1 MERKIF
7 LWLTQF
13 CGAEA
18 AETWSVWV
26 TVLAIALIAWLSY
39 VICIRILNPIVTLL
53 TLKTETTW
61 DDDLLNENV
70 LRATSQL
77 APAILVGV
85 LLPDNL
91 NAGEDVYKWTVKLTE
106 IYILWAAIH
115 LIVVFLRS
123 LQNALDERHMLRQHN
138 LEIVRQTV
146 VLFVILIGVVF
157 GVAILFNRDP
167 LGLLTGLGASA
178 AILML
183 VFRDTILN
191 FVAGIQLTVNRM
203 LGRGDWI
210 VAPKAGVNG
219 EVVEVKLTTIKVRN
233 WDNSIVTIPP
243 YTLVSDSFQ
252 NFNAMRQSGARRVS
266 RSVLIDQTTIRF
278 LTPEEMATL
287 YEEGLIPP
295 SVTSSDLT
303 NPIVTDNPTS
313 KESAQTDSNGA
324 GPNPETS
331 ISANEIRSA
340 SEDSNPTATELTDPK
355 KGQAQSSRN
364 DRTAPTKN
372 YQTEFSEKDGV
383 ATSEKEQTKSSEKE
397 QPEEQEKPKYEI
409 QEKVVNLTLLRK
421 YMEWY
426 LSKYPEIIHA
436 GTGRPEL
443 TLMARQLQPTPQG
456 IPFELYFFTSRTQ
469 WKPFE
474 HLQADIFDH
483 LYA

>member
-7 LWLTQF
+7 TWLTQV
-13 CGAEA
+13 CGADIA
-18 AETWSVWV
+18 DTWSVWV
-26 TVLAIALIAWLSY
+26 TVAAIALIAWLSY

-77 APAILVGV
+77 APAILVGI

-91 NAGEDVYKWTVKLTE
+91 NAGETVYKWSVKLTE
-106 IYILWAAIH
+106 LYILWAAIH

-123 LQNALDERHMLRQHN
+123 LQNALDERHLLRQHN

-146 VLFVILIGVVF
+146 VLFVILIGVIF

-203 LGRGDWI
+203 IGRGDWI
-210 VAPKAGVNG
+210 MAPKAGVNG

-252 NFNAMRQSGARRVS
+252 NFYAMRQSGARRVS
-266 RSVLIDQTTIRF
+266 RSVLIDQTTIRL
-278 LTPEEMATL
+278 LTPAELTTL
-287 YEEGLIPP
+287 HSEGLIPP
-295 SVTSSDLT
+295 ADT
-303 NPIVTDNPTS
+303 PI
-313 KESAQTDSNGA
+313 
-324 GPNPETS
+324 
-331 ISANEIRSA
+331 
-340 SEDSNPTATELTDPK
+340 
-355 KGQAQSSRN
+355 
-364 DRTAPTKN
+364 PTK
-372 YQTEFSEKDGV
+372 
-383 ATSEKEQTKSSEKE
+383 
-397 QPEEQEKPKYEI
+397 I
-409 QEKVVNLTLLRK
+409 VNLTLLRK

-426 LSKYPEIIHA
+426 LSNYPEVLHA

-443 TLMARQLQPTPQG
+443 NLMARQLQPTPQG

-483 LYA
+483 LYSVIPRFHLAVYQSPSSNDFKSPN

>member
-7 LWLTQF
+7 SWLTQL
-13 CGAEA
+13 CGAEIA
-18 AETWSVWV
+18 DTWSVWV

-77 APAILVGV
+77 APAILVGI

-91 NAGEDVYKWTVKLTE
+91 NAGEAVYKWTVKLTE

-123 LQNALDERHMLRQHN
+123 LQNALDERHLLRQHN

-146 VLFVILIGVVF
+146 VLFVILIGVIF

-203 LGRGDWI
+203 IGRGDWI
-210 VAPKAGVNG
+210 VASKAGVNG

-266 RSVLIDQTTIRF
+266 RSVLIDQTTIRL
-278 LTPEEMATL
+278 LTPEEIATL
-287 YEEGLIPP
+287 HAEGLIPSPP
-295 SVTSSDLT
+295 S
-303 NPIVTDNPTS
+303 
-313 KESAQTDSNGA
+313 A
-324 GPNPETS
+324 PNP
-331 ISANEIRSA
+331 
-340 SEDSNPTATELTDPK
+340 DPSNPTESTHAPVETLPTETPITESASDHEAAVSNTPETDHT
-355 KGQAQSSRN
+355 SSHHSTQEN
-364 DRTAPTKN
+364 
-372 YQTEFSEKDGV
+372 ELH
-383 ATSEKEQTKSSEKE
+383 TSHHHTNQDNIPSDNQITPDL
-397 QPEEQEKPKYEI
+397 QNQEKI
-409 QEKVVNLTLLRK
+409 VNLTLLRK

-426 LSKYPEIIHA
+426 LTQYPEILHA

-483 LYA
+483 LYAIIPRFHLSVYQSPSSNDFKSPTI

>member
-1 MERKIF
+1 MERFIF
-7 LWLTQF
+7 SWLSQHF
-13 CGAEA
+13 NDSI

-26 TVLAIALIAWLSY
+26 TVLAIAVIAWLSY
-39 VICIRILNPIVTLL
+39 VICVRILNPIVSLF

-70 LRATSQL
+70 LKAFSQL
-77 APAILVGV
+77 APAILIGV

-91 NAGEDVYKWTVKLTE
+91 NAGEKVYHWSVKLTE

-115 LIVVFLRS
+115 LIMVFLRS
-123 LQNALDERHMLRQHN
+123 LQNALDERHLLRQHN
-138 LEIVRQTV
+138 LEIVRQTI
-146 VLFVILIGVVF
+146 VLFVILIGIII
-157 GVAILFNRDP
+157 AISILFNRDP
-167 LGLLTGLGASA
+167 IGILTGLGASA

-183 VFRDTILN
+183 VFRDTILG
-191 FVAGIQLTVNRM
+191 FVAGIQLTVNKM

-252 NFNAMRQSGARRVS
+252 NFQAMRQSGARRVS

-278 LTPEEMATL
+278 LSPEEI
-287 YEEGLIPP
+287 EELRRDGLIVEPDIDLPGEASTDADATAESESEMTDSENSP
-295 SVTSSDLT
+295 SAALLPAEESKEDTVGNLPYAHTSS
-303 NPIVTDNPTS
+303 NIIA
-313 KESAQTDSNGA
+313 ESS
-324 GPNPETS
+324 
-331 ISANEIRSA
+331 
-340 SEDSNPTATELTDPK
+340 
-355 KGQAQSSRN
+355 
-364 DRTAPTKN
+364 
-372 YQTEFSEKDGV
+372 DGHIL
-383 ATSEKEQTKSSEKE
+383 
-397 QPEEQEKPKYEI
+397 P
-409 QEKVVNLTLLRK
+409 EKVVNLTLLRK

-426 LSKYPEIIHA
+426 LAKYPEIIHS

-456 IPFELYFFTSRTQ
+456 VPFELYFFTSRTQ

-483 LYA
+483 LYAIIPRFHLAVYQSPSSSDFKQP